1 LSFQFPASGFSGRA
15 KSEAMRA
22 RKLKWVLVLAVLVA
36 GAARLGTPLQQ
47 LRKPQGGIPTVAVT
61 RGRLEM
67 RVYTT
72 GELRASKSE
81 MIVAPSMAGTLR
93 IVRLAK
99 TGEFLHAGDVA
110 VEFDPSEQE
119 YNREQ
124 NRLDLLEAQQEI
136 AKAKA
141 DAAVQASKDQVEL
154 LKAQF
159 DVRRAELDVSQN
171 EIVSAIDAKK
181 NLLEL
186 EEAKRHLAQLEQ
198 DIKSHTVSNQ
208 AALDVAK
215 EKERKAQ
222 LLMQQ
227 AEHNIQSMKVKT
239 TIEGLVSLQEN
250 RQASGGFFFPGM
262 KPPEYREGDQ
272 VWPGTMV
279 AEVMNTNQME
289 INSKVDEGDRAN
301 LNTGEPVEVKVDALP
316 GRSFRAKVKAV
327 AGMASRGPMWSAT
340 NTTSKFD
347 ITIGLD
353 KSDSDFRPGLTVQ
366 AVVQGG
372 ETKDVLLVPAQALF
386 EKDGKPI
393 LYVRVG
399 SGFEPRPVKVAQ
411 RTESQVALEGVAEGT
426 VVAVVNPEE
435 QPKPGGPAGPGSQPT
450 LVSGGGR

>member
-1 LSFQFPASGFSGRA
+1 MMGV
-15 KSEAMRA
+15 AMNA
-22 RKLKWVLVLAVLVA
+22 RKLKEVLLLAGLVA
-36 GAARLGTPLQQ
+36 GAARLGMALQEV
-47 LRKPQGGIPTVAVT
+47 RRPRGGIPTVPVT
-61 RGRLEM
+61 LGRLEM

-99 TGEFLHAGDVA
+99 TGDQVHAGDVV

-119 YNREQ
+119 YNLEQ

-141 DAAVQASKDQVEL
+141 DAAVQASKDQVDL

-208 AALDVAK
+208 AALDVAQ
-215 EKERKAQ
+215 EKERKAE

-227 AEHNIQSMKVKT
+227 AEHNIQSMKVKA
-239 TIEGLVSLQEN
+239 TIEGLVSLKEN
-250 RQASGGFFFPGM
+250 RQASGGFYFPGV
-262 KPPEYREGDQ
+262 KLPEYREGDQ

-279 AEVMNTNQME
+279 AEVMNTGQME
-289 INSKVDEGDRAN
+289 INSKVDEDDRAN

-316 GRSFRAKVKAV
+316 GRTFPAKVKTV

-340 NTTSKFD
+340 STASKFD
-347 ITIGLD
+347 VTIGLD
-353 KSDSDFRPGLTVQ
+353 KADPEFRPGLTVQ
-366 AVVQGG
+366 AVVLGG
-372 ETKDVLLVPAQALF
+372 ETKDVLLVPAQAVF
-386 EKDGKPI
+386 EKAGKPI
-393 LYVRVG
+393 VYVKVG
-399 SGFEPRPVKVAQ
+399 GGFEPRSVKVT
-411 RTESQVALEGVAEGT
+411 RRSESQIAVEGVAAGT
-426 VVAVVNPEE
+426 VVALVNPEE
-435 QPKPGGPAGPGSQPT
+435 RPPSGASGAAGGQST
-450 LVSGGGR
+450 LVGGGGR

>member
-1 LSFQFPASGFSGRA
+1 MRGR
-15 KSEAMRA
+15 R
-22 RKLKWVLVLAVLVA
+22 LKWVLVLAVLVA
-36 GAARLGTPLQQ
+36 GAARLGTAQQ
-47 LRKPQGGIPTVAVT
+47 QFRRPQGGIPTVAVM

-99 TGEFLHAGDVA
+99 TGEFAHAGDVV

-119 YNREQ
+119 YNLEE

-141 DAAVQASKDQVEL
+141 DAAVQASKDQVDL

-186 EEAKRHLAQLEQ
+186 EEAKRRLAQLEQ

-208 AALDVAK
+208 AALDVSK
-215 EKERKAQ
+215 EQERKAQ

-239 TIEGLVSLQEN
+239 TIEGLVSLKEN
-250 RQASGGFFFPGM
+250 RQASGGIYFSGM
-262 KPPEYREGDQ
+262 KLPEYREGDQ

-279 AEVMNTNQME
+279 AEVMNTSQME

-316 GRSFRAKVKAV
+316 GRTFPAKVKTV
-327 AGMASRGPMWSAT
+327 AGMASRGPMWSAAST
-340 NTTSKFD
+340 ASKFD
-347 ITIGLD
+347 VTIGLD
-353 KSDSDFRPGLTVQ
+353 QSSPEFRPGLTVQ
-366 AVVQGG
+366 AEVLGG
-372 ETKDVLLVPAQALF
+372 ETKDVLLVPAQAVF
-386 EKDGKPI
+386 EEAGKPI
-393 LYVRVG
+393 VYVKVG
-399 SGFEPRPVKVAQ
+399 SGFEPRPVKVTQ
-411 RTESQVALEGVAEGT
+411 RSESQIAVEGVTAGT
-426 VVAVVNPEE
+426 VVALVNPEE
-435 QPKPGGPAGPGSQPT
+435 RPPAGGPAGPGSQPT
-450 LVSGGGR
+450 LVGGGGR